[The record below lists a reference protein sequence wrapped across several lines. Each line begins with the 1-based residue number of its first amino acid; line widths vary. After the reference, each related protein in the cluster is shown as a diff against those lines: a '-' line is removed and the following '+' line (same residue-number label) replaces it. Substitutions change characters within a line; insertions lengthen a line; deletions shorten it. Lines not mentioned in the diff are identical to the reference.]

1 MPTWL
6 NNINWEYPWVFGLFL
21 LFPLLIYWYVK
32 RRWLHSS
39 ALPVTSIDTFGKG
52 KGKAT
57 WRHIL
62 FLLRLLA
69 MTTLILALA
78 RPRERN
84 DEQLTGGQGI
94 DIVLCIDVS
103 GSMLSRDFQPNR
115 LEVAKE
121 VAADFIR
128 QRPID
133 QIGLVI
139 FSGESFTLSPLTTDK
154 NTLLTQVA
162 SLRSGMLQDGTL
174 IGEGLATASARLL
187 ESKAKSKVVILL
199 TDGKEQPTED
209 RLIDPLTALDIARSQ
224 NIKVYTIGM
233 ALEGYA
239 AVEEKTNQGVVK
251 RGNSPL
257 LDEDLLRK
265 IGRET
270 GGDYF
275 RARDKAGLSKIYEE
289 IDTMEKV
296 KIEAVSFK
304 RIREH
309 FPIFIFLALG
319 FLFLEI
325 LLRYTVFRKFP

>member
-1 MPTWL
+1 MPAWL
-6 NNINWEYPWVFGLFL
+6 NHINWEYPWVFGLFL
-21 LFPLLIYWYVK
+21 LYPFLIYWYIK
-32 RRWLHSS
+32 KSGKGRS
-39 ALPVTSIDTFGKG
+39 ALSVTTVEAFGKAS
-52 KGKAT
+52 GKAT
-57 WRHIL
+57 WHHLL
-62 FLLRLLA
+62 FVLRLLGMGA
-69 MTTLILALA
+69 LILALA

-84 DEQLTGGQGI
+84 DEQITGGQGI
-94 DIVLCIDVS
+94 DIVLCMDVS

-174 IGEGLATASARLL
+174 IGEGLATATSRLL
-187 ESKAKSKVVILL
+187 ESKAKSKVIILL

-209 RLIDPLTALDIARSQ
+209 RMIDPLTALEITRSQ
-224 NIKVYTIGM
+224 GIKVYTVGM
-233 ALEGYA
+233 ALEGYT
-239 AVEEKTNQGVVK
+239 AVEEKTSQGTPK
-251 RGNSPL
+251 LSHSPL

-275 RARDKAGLSKIYEE
+275 RARDKAGLSKIYGE
-289 IDTMEKV
+289 IDKMEKV
-296 KIEAVSFK
+296 KIDALSFK

-309 FPIFIFLALG
+309 FPVFILAALILLAL
-319 FLFLEI
+319 EI
-325 LLRYTVFRKFP
+325 GLRYLVFRKFP